1 MQSKRAI
8 ACGLTVV
15 LALAWAGPVAA
26 EPSDVSPMQLAQ
38 VIAKA
43 DLNAKF
49 AKPAPVR
56 TRFIIGLEKP
66 VAFQISSLANPNRV
80 IVELPDGKVALPDA
94 SDGAPIG
101 FVRSFR
107 AGQASDGRM
116 RVVIEVTEP
125 VIVTSSAIEKNPDG
139 KGHRL
144 AIEIASTT
152 EALDSAKPKAAPRD
166 ASRTMPA
173 PSGLGAVGLQ
183 PPLPTPAMSPKKKA
197 ERAYKPVIVIDPGHG
212 GQDSGATKY
221 GAVEKD
227 VVLAFALVLRDK
239 LQKTGNYKVLMTRD
253 TDTFVELDDRLEFGE
268 KNDAALFIA
277 VHADYAKSNAR
288 GATIF
293 SLRSDV
299 VDDLKSSARGTMVKN
314 ALTPYR
320 ANAIKKV
327 GGEQEVGAIRSILS
341 DLAAQEVSATK
352 DRSKLFAGTVIEKMG
367 DATEMRSS
375 PEKQATFRVL
385 QTAQFPSVLIELAYV
400 TNRKDAEN
408 LKSDEW
414 RHDVA
419 NSMKTAIDNY
429 FGNRLAKLPM

>member
-1 MQSKRAI
+1 MQSKRGI
-8 ACGLTVV
+8 ACGLTA
-15 LALAWAGPVAA
+15 LLAWILAGPVAA
-26 EPSDVSPMQLAQ
+26 EPSDGSPVQMAQ
-38 VIAKA
+38 VLAKA
-43 DLNAKF
+43 DFTAKIG
-49 AKPAPVR
+49 KPAPVR

-94 SDGAPIG
+94 GDGAPIG

-152 EALDSAKPKAAPRD
+152 EALDSAKPKAARD

-183 PPLPTPAMSPKKKA
+183 PPLPMPAMSPKKKA

-277 VHADYAKSNAR
+277 VHADYATSNAR

-320 ANAIKKV
+320 ASAIKKV

-375 PEKQATFRVL
+375 PDKQATFRVL
-385 QTAQFPSVLIELAYV
+385 KTAQFPSVLIELAYV

-429 FGNRLAKLPM
+429 FGNRLARLPM